1 MKKNFLLILLF
12 AIHTWAFA
20 QQPSI
25 EKIWETDTTIAV
37 PESVLPHKGKL
48 YISLIDGKGWDD
60 DKKGGIG
67 IMSEDGKVFNIEFVK
82 GLSAPK
88 GMAIYKNKLY
98 VADIKQL
105 VVIKLNNGKVLNRI
119 TFPDAEALNDVTVD
133 SKGAVYVSDSRK
145 GNIWAVKKHKPE
157 LFLSDIKNP
166 NGIKVIND
174 ELYYAEAGLLM
185 KADRQK
191 KITKIGEIPHAI
203 DGIEPVGNNDFLL
216 TSWPGYFYYL
226 YADGTSVLL
235 SDTHQEGINAA
246 DLGFD
251 PKEQIIY
258 MPTFNAKKIVAYKL
272 K

>member
-1 MKKNFLLILLF
+1 MKKYFLLILLF

-105 VVIKLNNGKVLNRI
+105 VVIKLNNGKVL
-119 TFPDAEALNDVTVD
+119 TEL
-133 SKGAVYVSDSRK
+133 
-145 GNIWAVKKHKPE
+145 
-157 LFLSDIKNP
+157 LFLMRKR
-166 NGIKVIND
+166 
-174 ELYYAEAGLLM
+174 LM
-185 KADRQK
+185 
-191 KITKIGEIPHAI
+191 
-203 DGIEPVGNNDFLL
+203 
-216 TSWPGYFYYL
+216 
-226 YADGTSVLL
+226 
-235 SDTHQEGINAA
+235 
-246 DLGFD
+246 
-251 PKEQIIY
+251 
-258 MPTFNAKKIVAYKL
+258 M
-272 K
+272 